1 MLGAVF
7 SDVGIFMQA
16 CNLCA
21 FVLFDPEGC
30 PAVCVNEG
38 IIRINWTALE
48 DLAAYAGD
56 TSPRAADIAKML
68 LSVRWGGQKTKPASG

>member
-1 MLGAVF
+1 
-7 SDVGIFMQA
+7 MQA

-38 IIRINWTALE
+38 IIRINWSALE

-56 TSPRAADIAKML
+56 TSPRAGDIAKLL
-68 LSVRWGGQKTKPASG
+68 LSVRLGGGKKAKPASG